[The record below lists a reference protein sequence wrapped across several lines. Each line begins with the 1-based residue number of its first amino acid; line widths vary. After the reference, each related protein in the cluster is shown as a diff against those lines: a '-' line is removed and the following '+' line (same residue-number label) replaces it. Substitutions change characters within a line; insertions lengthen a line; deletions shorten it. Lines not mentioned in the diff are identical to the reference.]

1 MLRIENLSKTYDNGS
16 WALADVSFEIQP
28 GEFVAVLGESGSGK
42 STFLRCVNRLIEPS
56 SGKIFFEGEDLVA
69 LEGRRLREARRKIGM
84 IFQNYNLIPRAA
96 TLTNVLTGSLGSVSP
111 LAGIFNRFPPA
122 TVERACRN
130 LERMGLSDKLQ
141 QKAGTLSGGQ
151 QQRVGI
157 ARALM
162 QNPKLLLADEPVS
175 SLDPTAS
182 ANIMGIL
189 REINSLDGVA
199 VICNLHLP
207 DLAKRY
213 ASRILALK
221 AGRVIYDG
229 PSAEFPD
236 DLDLYGFSQNEG

>member
-1 MLRIENLSKTYDNGS
+1 MLRIENLSKTYDDGTQ
-16 WALADVSFEIQP
+16 ALADVSFEIQP
-28 GEFVAVLGESGSGK
+28 GEFVAVLGKSGSGK

-56 SGKIFFEGEDLVA
+56 AGKIFFEGEDLTA
-69 LEGRRLREARRKIGM
+69 LEGGRLREARRKIGM
-84 IFQNYNLIPRAA
+84 IFQNYNLIPRAT

-122 TVERACRN
+122 AVEQACRN
-130 LERMGLSDKLQ
+130 LERMGLSGKLR

-162 QNPKLLLADEPVS
+162 QNPKLLLADEPVA

-182 ANIMGIL
+182 ENIMEIL
-189 REINSLDGVA
+189 REINSRDGVA

-221 AGRVIYDG
+221 AGRALYDG
-229 PSAEFPD
+229 QSTKFPET
-236 DLDLYGFSQNEG
+236 LDLYGTTKSPE